1 MFKNWIKDDPDKMS
15 LIAETDFKYWKITE
29 KMIKDE
35 EDLLGVQELF
45 KNNIS
50 KLKDIFANLAS
61 NSDWPCIT
69 QLDFGTYAEKAK
81 IRDKKA
87 VNMACVDRQ
96 FIATNFKEK
105 GSATIDGNPANAL
118 TRFEFLEILARLGKE
133 KYIPH

>member
-1 MFKNWIKDDPDKMS
+1 MTRREEEIPEFAKAASTTVVERKFNQDNSMFKNWIKDDPDKMS

-69 QLDFGTYAEKAK
+69 
-81 IRDKKA
+81 
-87 VNMACVDRQ
+87 
-96 FIATNFKEK
+96 
-105 GSATIDGNPANAL
+105 
-118 TRFEFLEILARLGKE
+118 
-133 KYIPH
+133 